1 MIWLSILSLMV
12 VVPLTLIN
20 TVLLVE
26 IALGLVPARGRQPLS
41 GPTPLTVLLMPA
53 HNEAVTL
60 ARYGAQIA
68 ALATPHRRVVLIAD
82 NCTDTTAADARA
94 LGIEVVERVDQNR
107 RGKGYALAFGRDHL
121 ALNPPEVALVLDADC
136 LADPAALDLLAAR
149 AMEADRPVQA
159 AYLFRPA
166 LEAAPSV
173 QISNFAFAVKN
184 RVRQRG
190 GQRIG
195 AAAVLTGS
203 GMAFP
208 WLLFAT
214 LDLATGNVVEDL
226 ALGIA
231 LIKRSCAP
239 IYEDR
244 AVVWSDCSVES
255 GTLVQRSRWEG
266 GFIATAWRFAGSLI
280 SGGIIRADWKRVWMG
295 FHLLVPPLSLLLAIN
310 VAALAILS
318 GLALLTAPV
327 APTILLITLLFGILL
342 ALLGAWWVE
351 GRRQVRG
358 ATLVRVPWY
367 LLWKLALLLR
377 IARGQQR
384 VAWHRTKRPDH

>member
-1 MIWLSILSLMV
+1 MIWLSILSLIL
-12 VVPLTLIN
+12 VVPLSLIN
-20 TVLLVE
+20 IVLLVE
-26 IALGLVPARGRQPLS
+26 IALGLAPVRGRQLPS
-41 GPTPLTVLLMPA
+41 GPTPFTALLMPA

-94 LGIEVVERVDQNR
+94 LGIEVVERVDQDR

-121 ALNPPEVALVLDADC
+121 ALDPPEVALVLDADC

-149 AMEADRPVQA
+149 AMASDRPVQA

-208 WLLFAT
+208 WPLFAT

-226 ALGIA
+226 ALGVA
-231 LIKRSCAP
+231 LIESGCAP

-244 AVVWSDCSVES
+244 AVVWSDCSGES

-266 GFIATAWRFAGSLI
+266 GFIATSWLFVGPLI
-280 SGGIIRADWKRVWMG
+280 SVGIIRADWKRIWMG

-310 VAALAILS
+310 VAALMILI
-318 GLALLTAPV
+318 GLGLLSAPV
-327 APTILLITLLFGILL
+327 EPAISLFATLCAILL
-342 ALLGAWWVE
+342 ALFGAWLVE
-351 GRRQVRG
+351 GHRHVHG
-358 ATLVRVPWY
+358 ATLARLPWY
-367 LLWKLALLLR
+367 LLWKFALLLR
-377 IARGQQR
+377 IARGQQQ
-384 VAWHRTKRPDH
+384 VAWHRTKRPDR